1 MNPKKDKL
9 RACFAMKKKIINFK
23 DKLLIKA
30 KQFFEFVKKH
40 PFKSF
45 FYTLGFGFIFSIFL
59 ILLIYFGAFGKL
71 PTKAY
76 LKQLKNPITSTLYA
90 SNKEAIGYYYLQN
103 RSNVDSTQLL
113 PALKNALIATED
125 SRFYSHKGIDYRSYA
140 RVFVKSILLGQ
151 NAGGGSTITQQVAKN
166 IFGRQK
172 QFFLSTPINK
182 IRELF
187 IARRLESIYT
197 KEDILLLYFNTVSFG
212 ENLYGIEKASQRFF
226 DKSPEKLTVTESA
239 TLVGL
244 LKAPSYYNP
253 RNNPERAVERRNVVL
268 SQMEKYGFLTS
279 EEKDAAIVPL
289 KLNYQLPQKSSSFSS
304 YFKDLV
310 AEEFSVWAEENPADD
325 GHIYDLEADG
335 LSIYTTLNISIQ
347 EYAETALN
355 RQIISLQKLMDEYWD
370 AATIEGGKDSLI
382 KKLVNQ
388 NLDIKNLKD
397 QGKTAEEI
405 NGFIQQKKN
414 RKYWL
419 VGEGYKNQLQSLE
432 DSISK
437 SISRLHASVLVLS
450 STSGR
455 IMGYV
460 GGIDYGFSQIDNII
474 TPRQVGS
481 TFKPITYLAALE
493 AGQDPCNYYDNR
505 LLTYSKYEDWQ
516 PRNAGGGYGGSYSM
530 HGALTNSINTVS
542 VAIQLR
548 TGVERVLAQAK
559 KMGIEASLPPVPSIV
574 LGTADISLLEMVTAY
589 ASIANGGNKIKPFA
603 IERILDDNGTVLY
616 EAKPAYYGRVASN
629 QHIKELQKMM
639 RQVVTSGTASRM
651 WGYDIPYNLIGKTGT
666 TQNNG
671 DGWFIGASPE
681 LVVGSW
687 VGTYDKRVQFSTTRM
702 GSGANT
708 ALPIVASIFKNLSYW
723 KRPILTNFQYD
734 FDYFPCPP
742 FMELQATEAYE
753 FAKADTLYL
762 QNLRLRDSLDILS
775 RMPIVIDS
783 IQGLVPIPIK
793 GDSIVIDSLKTNL
806 NEVLKN

>member
-1 MNPKKDKL
+1 MEKIKSLKHQLFLNAKNVFH
-9 RACFAMKKKIINFK
+9 FA
-23 DKLLIKA
+23 
-30 KQFFEFVKKH
+30 KKH
-40 PFKSF
+40 PFKSIFYVLGAGFVFSLF
-45 FYTLGFGFIFSIFL
+45 F

-71 PTKAY
+71 PTKEY

-90 SNKEAIGYYYLQN
+90 SNNEAIGYYYLQN
-103 RSNVDSTQLL
+103 RSNVDSTQLTEG
-113 PALKNALIATED
+113 LKNALIATED
-125 SRFYSHKGIDYRSYA
+125 SRFYSHKGIDYRSYG
-140 RVFVKSILLGQ
+140 RVFVKSILMGQ
-151 NAGGGSTITQQVAKN
+151 NAGGGSTVTQQVAKN

-187 IARRLESIYT
+187 IARRLESIYS

-226 DKSPEKLTVTESA
+226 NKPPEKLSITESA

-253 RNNPERAVERRNVVL
+253 RNNPERAEVRRNVVL
-268 SQMEKYGFLTS
+268 SQMEKYGFLTT
-279 EEKDAAIVPL
+279 EEKAAATIPL
-289 KLNYQLPQKSSSFSS
+289 KLNYQLPQKASALSS

-310 AEEFSVWAEENPADD
+310 ADEFSKWAEENPADD

-335 LSIYTTLNISIQ
+335 LSIYTTLNTSIQ
-347 EYAETALN
+347 KYAESGLN
-355 RQIISLQKLMDEYWD
+355 SQLTSLQKLMDQYWE
-370 AATIEGGKDSLI
+370 AATIEGGKDSLLQ
-382 KKLVNQ
+382 KLLRQ
-388 NLDIKNLKD
+388 NLAVKALKN
-397 QGKTAEEI
+397 QGKSKKQI
-405 NGFIQQKKN
+405 DSFIQQKKN
-414 RKYWL
+414 RKYWI
-419 VGEGYKNQLQSLE
+419 VGKGYQNRLQTLQ
-432 DSISK
+432 DSIAN

-460 GGIDYGFSQIDNII
+460 GGIDYGFSQTDNIQ

-505 LLTYSKYEDWQ
+505 LLTYSKYDNWQ

-530 HGALTNSINTVS
+530 HGALAGSVNTVS

-548 TGVERVLAQAK
+548 TGVEKVLAQAK
-559 KMGIEASLPPVPSIV
+559 KMGINSELPAVPSIV

-589 ASIANGGNKIKPFA
+589 ASISNGGNKIKPYA
-603 IERILDDNGTVLY
+603 IERIVNDQGTVLY
-616 EAKPAYYGRVASN
+616 EAKPVYGDRVAST
-629 QHIKELQKMM
+629 HHVKELQKMM
-639 RQVVTSGTASRM
+639 RQVVTSGTATRLT
-651 WGYDIPYNLIGKTGT
+651 GYGIPYNLIGKTGT
-666 TQNNG
+666 TQNNT

-687 VGTYDKRVQFSTTRM
+687 VGTFDKRVHFSTTRM

-708 ALPIVASIFKNLSYW
+708 ALPIVANVFRNVSTWKN
-723 KRPILTNFQYD
+723 PILTNFQYN

-742 FMELQATEAYE
+742 FIELEATEAYE
-753 FAKADTLYL
+753 FAKSDTLYL
-762 QNLRLRDSLDILS
+762 GRLRMRDSLEILS
-775 RMPIVIDS
+775 KMPIVIDS
-783 IQGLVPIPIK
+783 VQGITPMQMI
-793 GDSIVIDSLKTNL
+793 IDSMRIDTLKTG
-806 NEVLKN
+806 LKQELEE